1 MVKKVEAAPVTD
13 QRQVILEL
21 EAEWAVGE
29 IEGFNGAQREV
40 NKSADRGSQEAKT
53 QGTETQGKMN

>member
-29 IEGFNGAQREV
+29 IEGFNGAQRE
-40 NKSADRGSQEAKT
+40 
-53 QGTETQGKMN
+53 